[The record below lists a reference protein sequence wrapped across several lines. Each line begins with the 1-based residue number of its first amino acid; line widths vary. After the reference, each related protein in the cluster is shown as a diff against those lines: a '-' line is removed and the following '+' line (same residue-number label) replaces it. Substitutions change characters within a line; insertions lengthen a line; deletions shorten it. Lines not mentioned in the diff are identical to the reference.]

1 MNQMTDVKDA
11 KRQEIKDRITAA
23 QERNAER
30 QEPSLG
36 ERVSARATA
45 ARDDFTAFAKEHP
58 VATVAGGLAIGVLIS
73 ALFKNSPT
81 RKAGRYAGAKAAG
94 YAAIGSQMAAAFA
107 EQLMESTAGA
117 RQASADKLEDV
128 GDAFNDT
135 ARRVRRTAEYRAAN
149 ASDTARNSARDIG
162 KTIARTLRRH

>member
-1 MNQMTDVKDA
+1 MSDVKEA

-30 QEPSLG
+30 QVPTLG
-36 ERVSARATA
+36 ERVSQKASA
-45 ARDDFTAFAKEHP
+45 ARDDFTSFAKEHP

-94 YAAIGSQMAAAFA
+94 YAALGSEMFAAFA
-107 EQLMESTAGA
+107 EQVMESTAGA
-117 RQASADKLEDV
+117 RQASADKIEDI
-128 GDAFNDT
+128 GDAMGDK
-135 ARRVRRTAEYRAAN
+135 ARRMRRSAEYRAAN

-162 KTIARTLRRH
+162 KVIARSLRRH

>member
-1 MNQMTDVKDA
+1 MSDMKEA

-23 QERNAER
+23 QQRNGEK
-30 QEPSLG
+30 QVPTLG
-36 ERVSARATA
+36 ERMSQKATA
-45 ARDDFTAFAKEHP
+45 AKEDFTSFAKEHP

-94 YAAIGSQMAAAFA
+94 YAALGSEMFAAFA
-107 EQLMESTAGA
+107 EQVMNSTASA
-117 RQASADKLEDV
+117 RQASADKIEDI
-128 GDAFNDT
+128 GDARGDS
-135 ARRVRRTAEYRAAN
+135 ARRMRRSAEYRAAN

-162 KTIARTLRRH
+162 KVIARSLRRH

>member
-1 MNQMTDVKDA
+1 MSDMKEA

-23 QERNAER
+23 QQRNGEK
-30 QEPSLG
+30 QVPTLG
-36 ERVSARATA
+36 EQMSQKATA
-45 ARDDFTAFAKEHP
+45 AKEDFTSFAKEHP

-94 YAAIGSQMAAAFA
+94 YAALGSEMLAAFA
-107 EQLMESTAGA
+107 EQVMDSTASA
-117 RQASADKLEDV
+117 RQASADKIEDIGDAV
-128 GDAFNDT
+128 GDS
-135 ARRVRRTAEYRAAN
+135 ARRMRRSAEYRAAN

-162 KTIARTLRRH
+162 KVIARSLRRH